1 MRYAPSAVTRYLRNE
16 AIEIGPR
23 PRARLE
29 IRAIHTGGTVI
40 ASAYQVGLLER
51 FAEGA
56 TIDAVLAAFPF
67 EREAARAFIDEA
79 IDAGVLLA
87 MDADGHTALPDL
99 VHPGVSLCG
108 APPFEPATPAAFTFI
123 GVPFDGATT
132 GQPGARFG
140 PASVRGASEGARY
153 QLDARTLTPIG
164 FRDHARGTALL
175 EGVTLADAGD
185 VRVVPGEDPRHVF
198 ARLSRQVGRILG
210 AGSIVGVIGG
220 DHSITLAA
228 LESAARR
235 AGALTVVH
243 FDAHTDLG
251 APGSGLDH
259 GNVFTVALERIAT
272 LGPLVQVG
280 LRGVTELSE
289 PEPNADRVRAF
300 GLHVAR
306 AQGISAILAE
316 IPADRPCW
324 ISIDIDVLDPAFA
337 PSTGTP
343 VAGGAWPHE
352 LMAWLDAVASS
363 RDVIGFD
370 VVEVGATT
378 GPADGTAAHGFEA
391 ILTIAGAIVRRMTTE
406 GA

>member
-1 MRYAPSAVTRYLRNE
+1 VTRYLRND
-16 AIEIGPR
+16 ALEIAPR
-23 PRARLE
+23 PRGRLE
-29 IRAIHTGGTVI
+29 LRALHTGGAVLAT
-40 ASAYQVGLLER
+40 AYQVGLLER

-56 TIDAVLAAFPF
+56 TLEAVLAAFPF
-67 EREAARAFIDEA
+67 EREASRAFLDEA
-79 IDAGVLLA
+79 VEAGVLLA
-87 MDADGHTALPDL
+87 LGDDGQAVLPDL

-108 APPFEPATPAAFTFI
+108 APPWEAARPAAFVFL

-132 GQPGARFG
+132 GHPGARFG
-140 PASVRGASEGARY
+140 PASVRAASEGARY
-153 QLDARTLTPIG
+153 QLDARTLAPLG
-164 FRDHARGTALL
+164 FRDYARGTTLL

-185 VRVVPGEDPRHVF
+185 VRVVPGEDPARVF
-198 ARLSRQVGRILG
+198 ARLSQQVEHMLG

-228 LESAARR
+228 LEAASRR
-235 AGALTVVH
+235 AGPLTVVH

-259 GNVFTVALERIAT
+259 GNIFTIALAQIPS

-280 LRGVTELSE
+280 LRGITELSE
-289 PEPNADRVRAF
+289 PEASAERVRAF

-306 AQGISAILAE
+306 AQGIGAILAE
-316 IPADRPCW
+316 LPADRPCW
-324 ISIDIDVLDPAFA
+324 ISLDIDVLDPVFA

-370 VVEVGATT
+370 VVEIGATT
-378 GPADGTAAHGFEA
+378 GPADGTAAHGLEA
-391 ILTIAGAIVRRMTTE
+391 ILTIAGAIVRRMRTE
-406 GA
+406 GV